1 MVTINI
7 EKRHLYLLT
16 AVMVFLVGVGLVFGG
31 AEGDTPSGAS
41 HSLDQI
47 QGYFSGDDHL
57 DDSLGKLQERVT
69 GTCPAGSSI
78 RAISSTGTVTCE
90 TDDVGASC
98 SWKSYNGYFSS
109 GHAITEGATG
119 ACYWPSSATTWEWGF
134 LGTWLTGQASEG
146 NTLLM
151 CCRGG
156 LCQTSTQMVYYY
168 TCK

>member
-7 EKRHLYLLT
+7 EKRHLYLLS

-31 AEGDTPSGAS
+31 SYTSPTTGIGHDFGELENVQFKITNGLTTCAGADKS
-41 HSLDQI
+41 IKTINHT
-47 QGYFSGDDHL
+47 
-57 DDSLGKLQERVT
+57 T
-69 GTCPAGSSI
+69 GV
-78 RAISSTGTVTCE
+78 VTCE

-98 SWKSYNGYFSS
+98 SWESYNGYFSS

-134 LGTWLTGQASEG
+134 LGTWLTGQASKE